1 MFKKNKYVMRIT
13 KRNKFILIDKYLD
26 GDLSQEEAKKIETH
40 IKEDVEF
47 AKEVEFSKSIN
58 KFLIEKIEQIE
69 ISEKLEIIHQKY
81 MRNSKSKNRFLHR
94 LIKNI
99 FG

>member
-1 MFKKNKYVMRIT
+1 MKIT

-26 GDLSQEEAKKIETH
+26 GDLSQEEAKKIETR
-40 IKEDVEF
+40 IKVDVEF
-47 AKEVEFSKSIN
+47 AKEVAFSKSIN
-58 KFLIEKIEQIE
+58 KFLIEETKKIELR
-69 ISEKLEIIHQKY
+69 EKLEIIYQEY
-81 MRNSKSKNRFLHR
+81 RRNRKSKNRFVHR

>member
-1 MFKKNKYVMRIT
+1 MRIT

-26 GDLSQEEAKKIETH
+26 SELTQEEAKQIETR
-40 IKEDVEF
+40 IKEDVAF
-47 AKEVEFSKSIN
+47 TNEVEFSKSLN
-58 KFLIEKIEQIE
+58 KFLIEETEKIAMR
-69 ISEKLEIIHQKY
+69 EKLEIIYQEHR
-81 MRNSKSKNRFLHR
+81 RNKKSKNTFLHR

>member
-1 MFKKNKYVMRIT
+1 MRIT

-26 GDLSQEEAKKIETH
+26 GELTQEEAKQIETR
-40 IKEDVEF
+40 IKEDVKF
-47 AKEVEFSKSIN
+47 ANDVEFSKSLN
-58 KFLIEKIEQIE
+58 TFLIEETDRIELR
-69 ISEKLEIIHQKY
+69 EKLEIIHQKY
-81 MRNSKSKNRFLHR
+81 MRDRKSENSFFYR

>member
-1 MFKKNKYVMRIT
+1 MKIT

-26 GDLSQEEAKKIETH
+26 GELTQEEAKQIVTR

-58 KFLIEKIEQIE
+58 KFLSEQREQIE
-69 ISEKLEIIHQKY
+69 IREKLEIIHQKY
-81 MRNSKSKNRFLHR
+81 MRDRKSENSFLHR

>member
-1 MFKKNKYVMRIT
+1 MRIT

-26 GDLSQEEAKKIETH
+26 GDLTREDANKIETR
-40 IKEDVEF
+40 IKEDIEF

-58 KFLIEKIEQIE
+58 KFLSEETEKIEMR
-69 ISEKLEIIHQKY
+69 EKLEIIYQKN
-81 MRNSKSKNRFLHR
+81 MRNRKSKNKFLHR

>member
-1 MFKKNKYVMRIT
+1 MKIT

-26 GDLSQEEAKKIETH
+26 GELTQEEAKQIVTR

-58 KFLIEKIEQIE
+58 KFLSEEIEQIE
-69 ISEKLEIIHQKY
+69 ISEKLEIIYQKNR
-81 MRNSKSKNRFLHR
+81 RNRKSKNTFFHR

>member
-1 MFKKNKYVMRIT
+1 MKIT

-26 GDLSQEEAKKIETH
+26 GELTQEEATQIESR

-58 KFLIEKIEQIE
+58 KFLSEEIEQIE
-69 ISEKLEIIHQKY
+69 ISEKLEIIYQKNR
-81 MRNSKSKNRFLHR
+81 RNRKSKNTFFHR

>member
-1 MFKKNKYVMRIT
+1 MRIT

-26 GDLSQEEAKKIETH
+26 GDLPQEEAKIIEIR
-40 IKEDVEF
+40 IKEDVKF
-47 AKEVEFSKSIN
+47 ANDVEFSKSIN
-58 KFLIEKIEQIE
+58 KFLIEETDKIELR
-69 ISEKLEIIHQKY
+69 EKLEIIYQEY
-81 MRNSKSKNRFLHR
+81 RRNRKSENSFFHR

>member
-1 MFKKNKYVMRIT
+1 MRIT

-26 GDLSQEEAKKIETH
+26 GDLTQEEAKKIETR
-40 IKEDVEF
+40 IKEDVKF
-47 AKEVEFSKSIN
+47 ANEVEFSKSLN
-58 KFLIEKIEQIE
+58 KFLIEETEKIEMR
-69 ISEKLEIIHQKY
+69 EKLEIIYQEHR
-81 MRNSKSKNRFLHR
+81 RNRKSKNRFLHR

>member
-1 MFKKNKYVMRIT
+1 MRIT

-26 GDLSQEEAKKIETH
+26 GDLTQEEAKQIETR

-47 AKEVEFSKSIN
+47 AKEVDFSKSID
-58 KFLIEKIEQIE
+58 KFLSEQREQIE
-69 ISEKLEIIHQKY
+69 MREKLEIIYQKNR
-81 MRNSKSKNRFLHR
+81 RNSKSKNTFFHR

>member
-1 MFKKNKYVMRIT
+1 MRIT
-13 KRNKFILIDKYLD
+13 KRNRFILIDKYLD
-26 GDLSQEEAKKIETH
+26 GELTQEEAKKIETR

-58 KFLIEKIEQIE
+58 KFLSEETEKIEMR
-69 ISEKLEIIHQKY
+69 EKLEIIYQKN
-81 MRNSKSKNRFLHR
+81 MRNRKSKNRFLHR

-99 FG
+99 FHP